1 MVHGLSPATPTS
13 AATASWWCRKVL
25 LLLVPKRFPANKLR
39 LLSPPSPKTAAEAL
53 LATAQALTH
62 TARHTPHP
70 PRRPQ
75 TQLADHNIAKHML
88 ERMKFIARCRVLI
101 EIIQALKQN
110 VGFYQR
116 WENRGKTSSKT
127 LSGKRHKPTSFDSYL
142 NPPSWHPHVRCQLS
156 PRHQPRHYNQPI
168 HPGCGPP

>member
-1 MVHGLSPATPTS
+1 MKGLAENTPVNMVHGLSPATPTS

-70 PRRPQ
+70 HRRPQ
-75 TQLADHNIAKHML
+75 TQLADHNIAKHMP

-127 LSGKRHKPTSFDSYL
+127 LRQETQADKLWQLPQSSVMAPACAVPVKPKTPAPAL
-142 NPPSWHPHVRCQLS
+142 
-156 PRHQPRHYNQPI
+156 
-168 HPGCGPP
+168 